1 VSRPCSSYRVMLDG
15 LELITWDDGNRFNNA
30 GVAGE
35 GSREGWEDVDS
46 KDPNAIS
53 KQMLEST
60 FQE

>member
-1 VSRPCSSYRVMLDG
+1 MPAALLAMG
-15 LELITWDDGNRFNNA
+15 LRFNNA

-53 KQMLEST
+53 KKMLESSY
-60 FQE
+60 QE